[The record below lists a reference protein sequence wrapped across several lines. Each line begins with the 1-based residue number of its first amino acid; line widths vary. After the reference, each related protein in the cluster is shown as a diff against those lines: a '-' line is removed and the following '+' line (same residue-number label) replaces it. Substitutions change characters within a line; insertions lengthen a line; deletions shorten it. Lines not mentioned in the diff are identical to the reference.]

1 MAQGRQTAGR
11 IREENKIR
19 RNPQR
24 LEQQETGGYWL
35 VTENAAQECETCEGP
50 FLRVTLLHDFVMNI
64 FTFNRVI
71 TVMV

>member
-35 VTENAAQECETCEGP
+35 VTENAAQECETCEGR
-50 FLRVTLLHDFVMNI
+50 LTLLHNFVMSIFNI
-64 FTFNRVI
+64 
-71 TVMV
+71 